1 VLHRQDFEISDII
14 TDYLHDSLNNV
25 VNENEINDPSRLVD
39 KILSQNIRIAG
50 FQKIADVYDKDWIDK
65 YFISF
70 KKINL
75 KTINKNSFFNLS
87 NTWYYLFG
95 FGSLE

>member
-1 VLHRQDFEISDII
+1 MLNRQDFEISDII

-50 FQKIADVYDKDWIDK
+50 FQKIADVYDKD
-65 YFISF
+65 
-70 KKINL
+70 
-75 KTINKNSFFNLS
+75 
-87 NTWYYLFG
+87 
-95 FGSLE
+95 